1 MSWRKYKNDQLSH
14 FLAEPSENGWI
25 NRIGALESGN
35 TIQGFKLDHLENR
48 LHQLERSQ
56 SVKNILHESKINN
69 LEEEISGLE
78 KKTPNSVIPETVV
91 CDSVYTPTTH
101 SCSACGVVTA
111 KWVGI
116 RKEYDQKYYCQ
127 VHAINNLMASAEPLG
142 E

>member
-1 MSWRKYKNDQLSH
+1 MSWGKKYNNVSLSE
-14 FLAEPSENGWI
+14 LVGERPKIENHWI
-25 NRIGALESGN
+25 NRIGALEMGN
-35 TIQGFKLDHLENR
+35 GMQGFKLNSLENH
-48 LHQLERSQ
+48 LNQLAT
-56 SVKNILHESKINN
+56 KNILHESKINN
-69 LEEEISGLE
+69 LAEEISGLE

-91 CDSVYTPTTH
+91 RDIDYTPTTH
-101 SCSACGVVTA
+101 SCTACGVVTA